1 MEKEKY
7 EHFKQY
13 CFHENGNKILK
24 KLSTDQPYFDNVSR
38 NTTLFILGVM

>member
-1 MEKEKY
+1 MNISNNIVFMKMEIK
-7 EHFKQY
+7 F
-13 CFHENGNKILK
+13 LK